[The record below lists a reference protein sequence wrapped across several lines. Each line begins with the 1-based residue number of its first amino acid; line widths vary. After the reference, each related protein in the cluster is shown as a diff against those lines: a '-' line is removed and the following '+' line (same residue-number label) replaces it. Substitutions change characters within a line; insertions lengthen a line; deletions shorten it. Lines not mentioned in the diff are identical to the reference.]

1 VPVRYGYRR
10 VGDDDEFD
18 DLDVDELLAL
28 LADDYMENGDLDEA
42 MDRLLRE
49 GYETEDGDRVEGL
62 RELLERT
69 RQRRRELEQQ
79 ADPDGEMQKYR
90 DWLDEIEAT
99 EEAELDQLMDDA
111 EESGDERR
119 QEVTRDLVDQRKMQR
134 ELMSDRLAE
143 RLGEYRNYEFVSSEA
158 REEFEELMGEL
169 ERDVLDT
176 YFEQSKDMM
185 GRPDSEELARMRDMM
200 DALST
205 MIEQDRRGEELDPTF
220 DDFMEKFGDFFP
232 GAENLEDV
240 VRMMAERAAAA
251 EAMFNSLS
259 AEQQGELRALFG
271 EMMQNME
278 LNFSMNRLV
287 SNLRQAAPDID
298 WNRAH
303 RMRGQD
309 GSRFADAAS
318 IAEQLGE
325 LRGLEEFLG
334 QSHAAQGLPEVD
346 IDAVRR
352 NLGDDAARHVERLQR
367 ALQGLKDQGFI
378 DRTSNRLKLSARGV
392 RKIGQIALRALFQQL
407 RDSPTVGGH
416 AVATLARGGDREET
430 AKPWEPGEAV
440 ALHLPRTLR
449 NALLRQ
455 GPGTPV
461 KLHPDDFEVEE
472 YEATRRSATV
482 FAIDL
487 SLSMAMRGNLLPAK
501 KMVLALSQLI
511 SSKFPRDF
519 VAIVGFGETAQQL
532 KLEDVPAL
540 TIDYNYGTNLQH
552 ALALSRHLLRNERGE
567 RQIVVVTDGEPTA
580 HLTSSGEPFFSWPP
594 VHETLEKTMAEV
606 LRCTKA
612 DIRINTFALDIERSQ
627 FPFVEQ
633 IARVN
638 GGRLFYTDVND
649 LGTYALDDFVKHRRA
664 G

>member
-28 LADDYMENGDLDEA
+28 LADDFMENGDLDEA

-69 RQRRRELEQQ
+69 RKRRRELEQQ
-79 ADPDGEMQKYR
+79 ADPDGEMQRYR
-90 DWLDEIEAT
+90 DWLNDIEET
-99 EEAELDQLMDDA
+99 EEAELDLLLEDA
-111 EESGDERR
+111 QESGDERR
-119 QEVTRDLVDQRKMQR
+119 EQVTRDLVDQRKMQR
-134 ELMSDRLAE
+134 DLMSDRLPE
-143 RLGEYRNYEFVSSEA
+143 RLGEYRTYEFVSSEA
-158 REEFEELMGEL
+158 REEYEEMMGEL

-176 YFEQSKDMM
+176 YFQQSKEFM
-185 GRPDSEELARMRDMM
+185 GRPDPEELARMREMM

-205 MIEQDRRGEELDPTF
+205 MIEQDRRDEPLDPSF
-220 DDFMEKFGDFFP
+220 EDFMEKFGDFFP

-259 AEQQGELRALFG
+259 AEQQGELRAMFD

-278 LNFSMNRLV
+278 LNFSMSRLV
-287 SNLRQAAPDID
+287 SNLRQATPDID

-303 RMRGQD
+303 RMRGQG
-309 GSRFADAAS
+309 GSPFADATS
-318 IAEQLGE
+318 VAEQLGE
-325 LRGLEEFLG
+325 LKGLEEFLG
-334 QSHAAQGLPEVD
+334 QSSAAQGLPEVD
-346 IDAVRR
+346 IEAVRR
-352 NLGDDAARHVERLQR
+352 NLGDDAARHVQRLQR

-378 DRTSNRLKLSARGV
+378 DRTSNKLKLSARGV
-392 RKIGQIALRALFQQL
+392 RKIGQIALRDIFNQL
-407 RDSPTVGGH
+407 RDSPTLGGH
-416 AVATLARGGDREET
+416 PVATLARGGDREET

-440 ALHLPRTLR
+440 ALHLPRTFR
-449 NALLRQ
+449 NALLRS
-455 GPGTPV
+455 GPGTPI

-472 YEATRRSATV
+472 YEATRRSATI

-487 SLSMAMRGNLLPAK
+487 SLSMAMRGNLVPAK
-501 KMVLALSQLI
+501 KMVLALTQLI

-519 VAIVGFGETAQQL
+519 VAIVGFGERAQQL
-532 KLEDVPAL
+532 KLEDIPSL

-580 HLTSSGEPFFSWPP
+580 HLTASGEPFFSWPP

-612 DIRINTFALDIERSQ
+612 GITINTFALDIERSQ

>member
-1 VPVRYGYRR
+1 
-10 VGDDDEFD
+10 
-18 DLDVDELLAL
+18 
-28 LADDYMENGDLDEA
+28 
-42 MDRLLRE
+42 
-49 GYETEDGDRVEGL
+49 
-62 RELLERT
+62 
-69 RQRRRELEQQ
+69 
-79 ADPDGEMQKYR
+79 
-90 DWLDEIEAT
+90 
-99 EEAELDQLMDDA
+99 
-111 EESGDERR
+111 
-119 QEVTRDLVDQRKMQR
+119 
-134 ELMSDRLAE
+134 
-143 RLGEYRNYEFVSSEA
+143 
-158 REEFEELMGEL
+158 
-169 ERDVLDT
+169 
-176 YFEQSKDMM
+176 
-185 GRPDSEELARMRDMM
+185 
-200 DALST
+200 
-205 MIEQDRRGEELDPTF
+205 
-220 DDFMEKFGDFFP
+220 
-232 GAENLEDV
+232 
-240 VRMMAERAAAA
+240 
-251 EAMFNSLS
+251 
-259 AEQQGELRALFG
+259 
-271 EMMQNME
+271 
-278 LNFSMNRLV
+278 
-287 SNLRQAAPDID
+287 
-298 WNRAH
+298 
-303 RMRGQD
+303 
-309 GSRFADAAS
+309 
-318 IAEQLGE
+318 
-325 LRGLEEFLG
+325 
-334 QSHAAQGLPEVD
+334 
-346 IDAVRR
+346 
-352 NLGDDAARHVERLQR
+352 
-367 ALQGLKDQGFI
+367 
-378 DRTSNRLKLSARGV
+378 
-392 RKIGQIALRALFQQL
+392 
-407 RDSPTVGGH
+407 
-416 AVATLARGGDREET
+416 
-430 AKPWEPGEAV
+430 V

-532 KLEDVPAL
+532 KLEDIPAL

-580 HLTSSGEPFFSWPP
+580 HLTSSGEPYFSWPP

>member
-1 VPVRYGYRR
+1 
-10 VGDDDEFD
+10 
-18 DLDVDELLAL
+18 
-28 LADDYMENGDLDEA
+28 M
-42 MDRLLRE
+42 
-49 GYETEDGDRVEGL
+49 
-62 RELLERT
+62 
-69 RQRRRELEQQ
+69 
-79 ADPDGEMQKYR
+79 
-90 DWLDEIEAT
+90 
-99 EEAELDQLMDDA
+99 
-111 EESGDERR
+111 
-119 QEVTRDLVDQRKMQR
+119 
-134 ELMSDRLAE
+134 
-143 RLGEYRNYEFVSSEA
+143 
-158 REEFEELMGEL
+158 
-169 ERDVLDT
+169 LDT
-176 YFEQSKDMM
+176 YFEQSKELM

-205 MIEQDRRGEELDPTF
+205 MIEQDRQGEELDPTF

-287 SNLRQAAPDID
+287 SNLRQATPDID

-318 IAEQLGE
+318 VAEQLGE
-325 LRGLEEFLG
+325 LKGLEEFLG

-346 IDAVRR
+346 IEAVRR

-407 RDSPTVGGH
+407 RDSPTLGGH
-416 AVATLARGGDREET
+416 PTATLARGGDREET

-532 KLEDVPAL
+532 KLEDIPAL

-580 HLTSSGEPFFSWPP
+580 HLTASGEPFFSWPP